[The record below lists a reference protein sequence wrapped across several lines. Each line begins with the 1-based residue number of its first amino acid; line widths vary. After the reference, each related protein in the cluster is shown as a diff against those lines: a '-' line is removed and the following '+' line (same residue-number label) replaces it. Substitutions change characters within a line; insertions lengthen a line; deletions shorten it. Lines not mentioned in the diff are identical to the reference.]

1 MLIQKVIL
9 FHILGFLFEHSL
21 KRIGRSETFLTLRD
35 NRFTAPLNLT
45 SDSSNS
51 LNHTTYLCYQM
62 FLIPYTVV
70 NLFSSSDMVINT
82 QYMLNG
88 GHYYL
93 SSISIVIGEDN
104 AQCTTITVNS
114 SQCQIIINSE
124 RVTSPSYTVGQY
136 ELQVLVAS
144 PVNSSS
150 NDTLTV
156 NLFSVQS
163 RIIAKV
169 TCERNPRGFPA
180 ANTLSLSLPISLQH
194 LSFHGLL
201 GMYI

>member
-1 MLIQKVIL
+1 MGL
-9 FHILGFLFEHSL
+9 
-21 KRIGRSETFLTLRD
+21 SETFLTLRD
-35 NRFTAPLNLT
+35 NRFTVPLNLT

-51 LNHTTYLCYQM
+51 LNRTTYLCYRV

-70 NLFSSSDMVINT
+70 NLFTSTDMAINA

-104 AQCTTITVNS
+104 AQCTAITIHS
-114 SQCQIIINSE
+114 SQCQILINGE
-124 RVTSPSYTVGQY
+124 RLTFPSHTVGRYKIQ
-136 ELQVLVAS
+136 VAS
-144 PVNSSS
+144 SVNSPL
-150 NDTLTV
+150 NGTLTV

-169 TCERNPRGFPA
+169 TCGRNPRGFPA
-180 ANTLSLSLPISLQH
+180 TNILSLSLPIFLQY
-194 LSFHGLL
+194 LCRFHGVL
-201 GMYI
+201 GMYM

>member
-1 MLIQKVIL
+1 MGL
-9 FHILGFLFEHSL
+9 
-21 KRIGRSETFLTLRD
+21 SETFLTLRD
-35 NRFTAPLNLT
+35 NRFTVPLNLT

-51 LNHTTYLCYQM
+51 LNRTTYLCYQM

-88 GHYYL
+88 GHYYI

-104 AQCTTITVNS
+104 AQCTMITVNS

-124 RVTSPSYTVGQY
+124 RVTSPSYTVGRY
-136 ELQVLVAS
+136 KLQVAS
-144 PVNSSS
+144 SENSPL

-163 RIIAKV
+163 RIVAKV
-169 TCERNPRGFPA
+169 TCGRNPRGFPA